1 MITTKA
7 YKSSASFIAR
17 LEIRRRLLGSLWL
30 LIFPSMA
37 FILGATVNNAF
48 IYVGL
53 ILIFLIYPFILTI
66 AYFNSLL
73 LPGYASAV
81 RTKRVVFEEDGF
93 SIQHLKLDD
102 DGNEENDGTP
112 ITIPYSDFSEFDF
125 SSENIVLRYKDSN
138 KGIIAV
144 PKTAFDSID
153 ELKTVLNI
161 ISQNIKYEI

>member
-30 LIFPSMA
+30 LIFPAMA

-81 RTKRVVFEEDGF
+81 RTKRVVFEEDCL

-102 DGNEENDGTP
+102 DGNEENNGTP

-125 SSENIVLRYKDSN
+125 ASENIVLRYKDSN

-144 PKTAFDSID
+144 PKTAFYSID
-153 ELKTVLNI
+153 ELKTVFNF

>member
-17 LEIRRRLLGSLWL
+17 LEIRRRLLGGLWM
-30 LIFPSMA
+30 LIFPAMA

-66 AYFNSLL
+66 AYFNTLL
-73 LPGYASAV
+73 LPGYASAIKT
-81 RTKRVVFEEDGF
+81 RRVEFAEDCI
-93 SIQHLKLDD
+93 SVQHMKFDD
-102 DGNEENDGTP
+102 DGNEEIDGKP
-112 ITIPYSDFSEFDF
+112 ITVPYSDFSEFDF
-125 SSENIVLRYKDSN
+125 ASENIVLRYKDSK
-138 KGIIAV
+138 KGFIAV
-144 PKTAFDSID
+144 PKTAFYSND

-161 ISQNIKYEI
+161 ISQNIKYEK